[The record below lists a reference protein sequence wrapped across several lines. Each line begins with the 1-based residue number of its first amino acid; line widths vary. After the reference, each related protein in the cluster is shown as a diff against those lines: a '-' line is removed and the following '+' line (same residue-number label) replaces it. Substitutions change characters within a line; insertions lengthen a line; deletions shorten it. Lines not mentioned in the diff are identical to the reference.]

1 MRQFGRH
8 DLESRGDPRSR
19 YFVAR
24 WLLRVYREIR
34 VWGTSRNF
42 VGSWRSAGEAF
53 SSVGIKEFLQ
63 RRLGLC
69 SIGAER
75 KRIEDAGAQTG
86 WACARH
92 CYAAIIVD
100 YELEDVALSRTR
112 RIIGISLV
120 IGEIGLEIFP
130 SKLLPKRLIL
140 LSIERYFEV
149 CGIEFGMFIEAIVAI
164 SLWIIYSI

>member
-1 MRQFGRH
+1 M
-8 DLESRGDPRSR
+8 
-19 YFVAR
+19 
-24 WLLRVYREIR
+24 
-34 VWGTSRNF
+34 
-42 VGSWRSAGEAF
+42 
-53 SSVGIKEFLQ
+53 
-63 RRLGLC
+63 
-69 SIGAER
+69 
-75 KRIEDAGAQTG
+75 
-86 WACARH
+86 
-92 CYAAIIVD
+92 D

-164 SLWIIYSI
+164 SL

>member
-1 MRQFGRH
+1 MVASC
-8 DLESRGDPRSR
+8 LSRDTRLGDVSEFCW
-19 YFVAR
+19 FVR
-24 WLLRVYREIR
+24 
-34 VWGTSRNF
+34 
-42 VGSWRSAGEAF
+42 RSAGEAF

-63 RRLGLC
+63 RRLGLR